1 VVQLRSF
8 DTAKAFLMD
17 VERDLARNE
26 VEHHL
31 LLGAAHSLIADK
43 VDPRPM
49 TLAAVRDDD
58 GLALA
63 ALMAPPFPM
72 VLANDRAAAPAA
84 IDCLVQWLHA
94 REINPRRIFVGASN
108 AGVFSDAWRR
118 ATGIS
123 PEVRMRQR
131 QYALRA
137 VVPVHF
143 PAGSLRT
150 AEARDLDRLE
160 QWMGEFNAEA
170 MRESNEP
177 ALRERI
183 QRRVAAGE
191 VHLWDDGEPR
201 SMAGSARPTRRGIA
215 INAVYTPP
223 EWRGRGYAT
232 SCVAK
237 LSELLLS
244 QGREFCVLYTDLA
257 NPTSNSIYTRIGY
270 RPVADFT
277 MLGID
282 APEGG
287 AT

>member
-1 VVQLRSF
+1 MQLQSF
-8 DTAKAFLMD
+8 DATPAFLKD

-26 VEHHL
+26 VVHHL
-31 LLGAAHSLIADK
+31 LLGAAYSLIADK
-43 VDPRPM
+43 ANTRPK

-72 VLANDRAAAPAA
+72 VLATDRAAAPAA
-84 IDCLVQWLHA
+84 IDCLVQWLHSG
-94 REINPRRIFVGASN
+94 EINPPRIFAGASH
-108 AGVFSDAWRR
+108 AGVFSEAWLR
-118 ATGIS
+118 ATGTS

-137 VVPVHF
+137 VVPVRL
-143 PAGSLRT
+143 PAGLLRR
-150 AEARDLDRLE
+150 AEVRDLDRLE

-177 ALRERI
+177 ALRERL

-191 VHLWDDGEPR
+191 VHVWDDGEPR

-215 INAVYTPP
+215 INAVYTPS

-277 MLGID
+277 MLGIG
-282 APEGG
+282 APEAG